1 MKYRKHEAKEYAKT
15 VLKGV
20 WTALPTNFG
29 PNGEGLDEAGVSG
42 NLRYCIDEL
51 KVDGHYCLGNVG
63 EFWSM
68 TNAERMRIHELNV
81 EAAAG
86 RIPLIAGCHHQ
97 NPLEAVQ
104 LAEHARASGI
114 DFAIILTPYMGAK
127 DDDAVFEFYRYI
139 AERTDIGI
147 VLFNIPSVYY
157 PINERLAKRLMTI
170 PNICGFKQANPSP
183 AATAVLREAIGE
195 QVVISVADES
205 PWLQNLTVG
214 EDQWLLNYTPHLYQV
229 PGYLPIRDYT
239 QAALD
244 GDMNKAVDIAKTLNP
259 LRAVLA
265 RWVNGYGRPTG
276 RLPVHEQKVWME
288 YLGMAGGPVRAPATP
303 MSEDAKRT
311 LHAELT
317 ATGIFEKLKA
327 AQKPAGLRMAS

>member
-1 MKYRKHEAKEYAKT
+1 MKYRKSEAKEYAKT

-20 WTALPTNFG
+20 WTALPTNFT
-29 PNGEGLDEAGVSG
+29 ETRALDDAANTA
-42 NLRYCIDEL
+42 NLRYCIEEL
-51 KVDGHYCLGNVG
+51 KIDGHYCLGNVG
-63 EFWSM
+63 EFWSL
-68 TNAERMRIHELNV
+68 TNEERMRVHEINV

-97 NPLEAVQ
+97 NPYEAAK
-104 LAEHARASGI
+104 LAEHARAVGI
-114 DFAIILTPYMGAK
+114 DFAIILTPYMGAR
-127 DDDAVFEFYRYI
+127 DDDSIYEYYRFV

-157 PINERLAKRLMTI
+157 PIGERLAKRLMTI

-183 AATAVLREAIGE
+183 AATSSLREAIGE

-205 PWLQNLTVG
+205 PWLQNLVVG
-214 EDQWLLNYTPHLYQV
+214 DDQWLLNYTPHLYQV

-239 QAALD
+239 QAALA
-244 GDMNKAVDIAKTLNP
+244 GDMKRAVEIARSLNAI
-259 LRAVLA
+259 RAVLA
-265 RWVNGYGRPTG
+265 RWVNGYGRPTA

-303 MSEDAKRT
+303 MSEDAKRQ
-311 LHAELT
+311 LRDDLA
-317 ATGIFEKLKA
+317 ATGILDKVAERRARPALKLA
-327 AQKPAGLRMAS
+327 V